1 VNDLPTIVCRG
12 PVPFQKPMYFVV
24 GKPINVTK
32 NPSPTNEEVRQLA
45 VSVGELLAL
54 SLNFLMY

>member
-1 VNDLPTIVCRG
+1 
-12 PVPFQKPMYFVV
+12 MYFVV

-54 SLNFLMY
+54 SLNFLMYWEASVF